1 MSQFSPTLLSLSPI
15 RTAGICTTRFFQR
28 HNHMLLLN
36 LKYLKFIHLELFSSL
51 FSSIV
56 RKSNVFPESICLE
69 ALAKFPRPPPRPV
82 ILFPNPLSQILFIL
96 AVSFNIFCSQF
107 FNFLKPLSNTTS
119 LKTIH
124 CIHADAFDP
133 HRCLHFPESHSN
145 NPKT

>member
-28 HNHMLLLN
+28 HNHMLLIN
-36 LKYLKFIHLELFSSL
+36 LKYLKFTHLELFSSL

-82 ILFPNPLSQILFIL
+82 ILFPNPLSQILYP
-96 AVSFNIFCSQF
+96 C
-107 FNFLKPLSNTTS
+107 
-119 LKTIH
+119 
-124 CIHADAFDP
+124 
-133 HRCLHFPESHSN
+133 CLL
-145 NPKT
+145 